1 MTNAFKYRRLIPVAV
16 LAVLGVVLWFVSMRH
31 YIEEPAL
38 SHKRGF
44 YKGEILLKMS
54 ASNAEKIYYTLDG
67 STPDASSLCYT
78 EPIRI
83 ADATQNPN
91 NYSMLTNV
99 SAGFMTDLLEKYQTI
114 DGIPGYV
121 APDFPV
127 DKCTVVR
134 AVAVNS
140 SGDVSEVVTASYFVD
155 IDPQKYSSKIIS
167 LVTDP
172 ENLFDEKNGIYVTG
186 ETMSNYIEKYEVY
199 KEWKFWNANYRN
211 RGAGWER
218 PVNLEFFDEN
228 GTLQHS
234 QTAGTRVHGGVSRA
248 TLPRSL
254 NLYARQDY
262 DNFSNF
268 CIPLFQS
275 DFIPKR
281 ITLNSGGNQ
290 LITQFSDYMM
300 TDRVRHL
307 NFATML
313 YQPYVLFINGEYW
326 GFYWLSEKFDEN
338 YLEHYYNVDKDNVIV
353 IKNDELEIGAPEDI
367 ALFHNMQQFISEND
381 MSVEKNYQSACELID
396 MESYLDYY
404 ATMIYV
410 GRMKD
415 WPGTN
420 FALWRTKETSASG
433 EYADGKWRWM
443 LFDSNSTGMSEAMGL
458 TTFNT
463 LEYVIEEDAVFR
475 SLWAS
480 ETFRTDFEQR
490 ILDIGASCFDSGEM
504 SSFIDRYKEDMEPV
518 LEKSWARFYGRNN
531 DKAVEFDDMMESH
544 RAFFT
549 GRYEAVKNWF
559 Q

>member
-1 MTNAFKYRRLIPVAV
+1 M
-16 LAVLGVVLWFVSMRH
+16 
-31 YIEEPAL
+31 
-38 SHKRGF
+38 
-44 YKGEILLKMS
+44 
-54 ASNAEKIYYTLDG
+54 
-67 STPDASSLCYT
+67 
-78 EPIRI
+78 
-83 ADATQNPN
+83 
-91 NYSMLTNV
+91 
-99 SAGFMTDLLEKYQTI
+99 
-114 DGIPGYV
+114 
-121 APDFPV
+121 
-127 DKCTVVR
+127 
-134 AVAVNS
+134 
-140 SGDVSEVVTASYFVD
+140 
-155 IDPQKYSSKIIS
+155 
-167 LVTDP
+167 
-172 ENLFDEKNGIYVTG
+172 
-186 ETMSNYIEKYEVY
+186 
-199 KEWKFWNANYRN
+199 
-211 RGAGWER
+211 
-218 PVNLEFFDEN
+218 
-228 GTLQHS
+228 
-234 QTAGTRVHGGVSRA
+234 
-248 TLPRSL
+248 
-254 NLYARQDY
+254 
-262 DNFSNF
+262 
-268 CIPLFQS
+268 
-275 DFIPKR
+275 
-281 ITLNSGGNQ
+281 
-290 LITQFSDYMM
+290 
-300 TDRVRHL
+300 
-307 NFATML
+307 
-313 YQPYVLFINGEYW
+313 
-326 GFYWLSEKFDEN
+326 
-338 YLEHYYNVDKDNVIV
+338 DKDNVIV

-480 ETFRTDFEQR
+480 ETFRTDFEQC